1 MGRFSESQK
10 VTQELGNTRVGK
22 NLTTKKEP
30 MVTRSIRMPERDI
43 KILEDFFQK
52 EERTFTQGVR
62 MVLKGYMEEKGLI

>member
-43 KILEDFFQK
+43 KYLKTFFK
-52 EERTFTQGVR
+52 KKREHSPRV
-62 MVLKGYMEEKGLI
+62 